1 MPYSPALDSL
11 FFSPSLFKLI
21 HEKLY
26 LMPIWSGVMIRHT
39 AIVSNNEF
47 LRGITRLDNNPVE
60 NHFGHTKVN
69 ELLKRKVYPSEH
81 VVNEYKRVKSKYVEN
96 YSKTKGFFQSA
107 NSQFGYFG
115 DSNFEYFDDKSLGR
129 YYGNKPSLDFLEA
142 FQIIPPLICS
152 FS

>member
-1 MPYSPALDSL
+1 MSNSKYTIYYDELISRFKSKLINMPYSPALDSL

-96 YSKTKGFFQSA
+96 YSKTFKN
-107 NSQFGYFG
+107 NSEIRK
-115 DSNFEYFDDKSLGR
+115 SNLAMDTFEKWNKKS
-129 YYGNKPSLDFLEA
+129 N
-142 FQIIPPLICS
+142 
-152 FS
+152 